1 MNDRERAR
9 YDKLK
14 KADDVRTAGLRKLQ
28 AIAEGLAS
36 EIQQAGERKY
46 ALEDVIYEREI
57 RKKNGL
63 PPKPM
68 PKPKDDVARVIQ
80 PRAPAPQVHRHDP
93 GRGPADPAEL
103 PDRAPVDVG
112 GGGGGLNGPNGLNID
127 GIAPP
132 PPQIL
137 VAAAAIAIDAGQGA
151 LDLMNHADQAWAG
164 QIADFRMPS
173 FEPSLLSV

>member
-1 MNDRERAR
+1 M
-9 YDKLK
+9 
-14 KADDVRTAGLRKLQ
+14 
-28 AIAEGLAS
+28 
-36 EIQQAGERKY
+36 
-46 ALEDVIYEREI
+46 
-57 RKKNGL
+57 
-63 PPKPM
+63 PK

-103 PDRAPVDVG
+103 PVRAPVNVGGPVVPAAAPDIARVIQPRAPAPQVHRPTPGRGPADPAELPDRAPVDVG
-112 GGGGGLNGPNGLNID
+112 GGLNGLNGPNGLNID

-137 VAAAAIAIDAGQGA
+137 IAAAAIAIDAGQGA
-151 LDLMNHADQAWAG
+151 MDLMNHADQAWAG